1 VEKKSNKVRD
11 AIFLITQEKSCPLY
25 NVGEEI
31 KVANFSLSVSTFKP
45 SCLSLAQE
53 VVTIVSSRDSFG
65 GFSKFSGQR
74 SSFNCGGCEG
84 ILHFEFKKDKDFA
97 TLQMKLLNEAEEKR
111 KKAHLDRFFGVLRSL
126 PLFEPLDDDAL
137 SDLTLLL
144 DLKTIP
150 VDKVVIKKGAPGDHL
165 FIVLEGKA
173 VVLAEDGSKIA
184 ELQQG
189 EIFGE
194 MSLLSGEPT
203 SSSVQTTAPS
213 KVAMLSIKNFKQ
225 IVIKHP
231 VLQLFL
237 FKLLV
242 DRAQE
247 MALKAGNITSG
258 MTGELEEIAMVDL
271 LQLINSSQ
279 KTGTISF
286 ALDEGKAMVFFRDGQ
301 IVYARYLKNRDRE
314 AIFAL
319 LAERSGHFSY
329 TKGIPKELESQ
340 QPIGDFMAMLM
351 EGLQKIDEQ
360 SPQALA

>member
-1 VEKKSNKVRD
+1 MEKKANKVRD

-31 KVANFSLSVSTFKP
+31 KVANFSLSVATFKP

-53 VVTIVSSRDSFG
+53 VVSIVSSRDSFG
-65 GFSKFSGQR
+65 GFSKLSGQR
-74 SSFNCGGCEG
+74 SSFTCGGCEG
-84 ILHFEFKKDKDFA
+84 VLHFEFKKDKDFA

-111 KKAHLDRFFGVLRSL
+111 KKAHLDKFFGVLRSL

-144 DLKTIP
+144 ELKTIP
-150 VDKVVIKKGAPGDHL
+150 VDKVVIKKGAPGEHL

-194 MSLLSGEPT
+194 MSLLSGEPV
-203 SSSVQTTAPS
+203 SSSVQTKTLS
-213 KVAMLSIKNFKQ
+213 KIAMLSIKNFKQ
-225 IVIKHP
+225 IIIKHP

-279 KTGTISF
+279 KTGTISL
-286 ALDEGKAMVFFRDGQ
+286 ALDEGKAMVFFREGQ
-301 IVYARYLKNRDRE
+301 IVYARYLKHRNRE
-314 AIFAL
+314 AVFAL
-319 LAERSGHFSY
+319 LAEQSGHFSY
-329 TKGIPKELESQ
+329 TKGIPKELDTQ
-340 QPIGDFMAMLM
+340 PPIGDFMGMLM
-351 EGLQKIDEQ
+351 EGLQRIDEQ
-360 SPQALA
+360 SP